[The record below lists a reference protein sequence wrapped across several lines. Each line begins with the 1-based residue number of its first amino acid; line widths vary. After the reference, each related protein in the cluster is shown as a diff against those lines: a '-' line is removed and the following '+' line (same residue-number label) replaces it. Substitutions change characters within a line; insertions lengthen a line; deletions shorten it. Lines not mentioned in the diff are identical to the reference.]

1 MSEGSA
7 SIFNEEDNVP
17 TNDIADIPQNI
28 VQAVGNVEQ
37 PPYRPLAS
45 DRPPRISIDL
55 LIKSLT
61 PFNGERQELSNFLI
75 NCNNAFYMSQPDQ
88 EQTLTFFIFSKLSAS
103 VKTAINISQIHSWT
117 ELRSALKRTYGTLEN
132 TTQLLQE
139 LDSASQKPT
148 ESVKEYFLRLE
159 RLKVKCLKNISDEN
173 EDPLELCGKLAMINQ
188 TALRRFCLFSC
199 EEISRVLRQ
208 KENLRDMNQAYHY
221 AIIEEQALS
230 LKKLTITH
238 NRSHNP
244 SSQLQPRCKICRR
257 SNHDTRNCRFKN
269 SSNDHNIE
277 RRPTF
282 SPNNNFNTKK
292 CDYCKRV
299 GHTEAECRTK
309 VYHEQRNRQL
319 HPDPRIGVTL
329 NCQKPTM
336 TNAPSSVLNKLAAFT
351 QEQMF

>member
-7 SIFNEEDNVP
+7 SIFNDEDNVP
-17 TNDIADIPQNI
+17 TNDIADIAQNI
-28 VQAVGNVEQ
+28 VQAVSNAEQ
-37 PPYRPLAS
+37 PTYRPLAS

-75 NCNNAFYMSQPDQ
+75 NCNNAFYMAQPDQ
-88 EQTLTFFIFSKLSAS
+88 EQTLTFFIFTKLSAS

-117 ELRSALKRTYGTLEN
+117 ELRAALKRTYGTLEN

-139 LDSASQKPT
+139 LDSASQKHT

-159 RLKVKCLKNISDEN
+159 RLKVKCLKNIADEN

-188 TALRRFCLFSC
+188 TALRRFCLFSS

-221 AIIEEQALS
+221 AIIEEQVLS
-230 LKKLTITH
+230 LKKLTISH
-238 NRSHNP
+238 NRGHNP
-244 SSQLQPRCKICRR
+244 TSQQYRCKICRR
-257 SNHDTRNCRFKN
+257 NNHDAKNCRFKN
-269 SSNDHNIE
+269 SSNEPME

-282 SPNNNFNTKK
+282 THNNNFNTKK
-292 CDYCKRV
+292 CDYCKRI
-299 GHTEAECRTK
+299 GHTEPECRTK
-309 VYHEQRNRQL
+309 TYHEQRNKQL

-329 NCQKPTM
+329 NYQQAKVTD
-336 TNAPSSVLNKLAAFT
+336 APSSVMDKLAAFT